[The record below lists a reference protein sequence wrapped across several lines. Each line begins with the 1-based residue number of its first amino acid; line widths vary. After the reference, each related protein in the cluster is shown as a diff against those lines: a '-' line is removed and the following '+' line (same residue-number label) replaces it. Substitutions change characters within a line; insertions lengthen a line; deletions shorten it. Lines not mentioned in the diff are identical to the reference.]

1 MSEQQQPEQS
11 REPTEEELR
20 AAYEQQLKQIR
31 VEDVLVQTVLSLI
44 NLGSLRAGL
53 VPGNE
58 SEADPQQL
66 QQAIEAVRA
75 LLPQVEPVLGPDA
88 RQIRD
93 AISRLQMEYARLAG
107 RRRRTARRRGRR
119 AGARGARRRAR
130 RSRRTRTIRG
140 PRRAAAGSGFR
151 GADAGRT
158 ASPPPSSIAC
168 PPSEQAW
175 RPRGRLLP
183 FAHASACRRRAV
195 TRTRSHRRRT
205 SEP

>member
-1 MSEQQQPEQS
+1 MSEQQQHEQS

-66 QQAIEAVRA
+66 RQAIEAVRA

-93 AISRLQMEYARLAG
+93 AVSRLQMEYARLAG
-107 RRRRTARRRGRR
+107 AGGAPTAPEGAAP
-119 AGARGARRRAR
+119 AGE
-130 RSRRTRTIRG
+130 
-140 PRRAAAGSGFR
+140 PE
-151 GADAGRT
+151 
-158 ASPPPSSIAC
+158 PPSPQPQPNPDDPGPAQS
-168 PPSEQAW
+168 S
-175 RPRGRLLP
+175 GRLWVP
-183 FAHASACRRRAV
+183 GR
-195 TRTRSHRRRT
+195 
-205 SEP
+205 

>member
-1 MSEQQQPEQS
+1 MSEQQQHGQS

-66 QQAIEAVRA
+66 RQAIDAVRA
-75 LLPQVEPVLGPDA
+75 LLPQVEPLLGPDA

-93 AISRLQMEYARLAG
+93 AVSRLQMEYARL
-107 RRRRTARRRGRR
+107 
-119 AGARGARRRAR
+119 
-130 RSRRTRTIRG
+130 SS
-140 PRRAAAGSGFR
+140 AGSAEVPEGQPAPE
-151 GADAGRT
+151 GAAPEGDAAPEG
-158 ASPPPSSIAC
+158 AQQPPEPEGPGPAQSS
-168 PPSEQAW
+168 
-175 RPRGRLLP
+175 GRLWVP
-183 FAHASACRRRAV
+183 GR
-195 TRTRSHRRRT
+195 
-205 SEP
+205 

>member
-1 MSEQQQPEQS
+1 MSEQQHQQS
-11 REPTEEELR
+11 REPSEEELR

-66 QQAIEAVRA
+66 RQAIEAVRA

-107 RRRRTARRRGRR
+107 
-119 AGARGARRRAR
+119 AGGGGDDGPAAPEGAEPAAEPAPQGAQQPPNPDDP
-130 RSRRTRTIRG
+130 G
-140 PRRAAAGSGFR
+140 PAQ
-151 GADAGRT
+151 
-158 ASPPPSSIAC
+158 SS
-168 PPSEQAW
+168 
-175 RPRGRLLP
+175 GRLWVP
-183 FAHASACRRRAV
+183 GR
-195 TRTRSHRRRT
+195 
-205 SEP
+205 

>member
-1 MSEQQQPEQS
+1 MTEQQQDPRQ
-11 REPTEEELR
+11 PTEEELR
-20 AAYEQQLKQIR
+20 AAYEEQLKQIR

-66 QQAIEAVRA
+66 RQAIEAVRA

-93 AISRLQMEYARLAG
+93 AVSRLQMEYARLAG
-107 RRRRTARRRGRR
+107 
-119 AGARGARRRAR
+119 AGGAPGAP
-130 RSRRTRTIRG
+130 G
-140 PRRAAAGSGFR
+140 GEGGDGGRRAAAEAGRAGAGADQRQALGSG
-151 GADAGRT
+151 ALTAGR
-158 ASPPPSSIAC
+158 AALPPRSSLAC
-168 PPSEQAW
+168 APAEQVW

-183 FAHASACRRRAV
+183 FAYASARRVAV
-195 TRTRSHRRRT
+195 TRIRITSPEDFRT
-205 SEP
+205 

>member
-1 MSEQQQPEQS
+1 MTEQPHEQS

-31 VEDVLVQTVLSLI
+31 VEDVVVQTVLSLI

-66 QQAIEAVRA
+66 RQAIDAVRA

-93 AISRLQMEYARLAG
+93 AVSRLQMEYARLAG
-107 RRRRTARRRGRR
+107 SGAPTAE
-119 AGARGARRRAR
+119 GAEAPAE
-130 RSRRTRTIRG
+130 
-140 PRRAAAGSGFR
+140 
-151 GADAGRT
+151 
-158 ASPPPSSIAC
+158 PPPEGAEQPANPDDPGPAQSS
-168 PPSEQAW
+168 
-175 RPRGRLLP
+175 GRLWVP
-183 FAHASACRRRAV
+183 GR
-195 TRTRSHRRRT
+195 
-205 SEP
+205 

>member
-1 MSEQQQPEQS
+1 MSEQQQHGQS

-66 QQAIEAVRA
+66 RQAIDAVRA
-75 LLPQVEPVLGPDA
+75 LLPQVEPLLGPDA

-93 AISRLQMEYARLAG
+93 AVSRLQMEYARMAS
-107 RRRRTARRRGRR
+107 A
-119 AGARGARRRAR
+119 AGAGGPEGQPAPEGGAAPEGDAAPEGEAAPEGAQQAPQPE
-130 RSRRTRTIRG
+130 G
-140 PRRAAAGSGFR
+140 PGPAQ
-151 GADAGRT
+151 
-158 ASPPPSSIAC
+158 SS
-168 PPSEQAW
+168 
-175 RPRGRLLP
+175 GRLWVP
-183 FAHASACRRRAV
+183 GR
-195 TRTRSHRRRT
+195 
-205 SEP
+205 

>member
-1 MSEQQQPEQS
+1 MSEQQQDPGQ
-11 REPTEEELR
+11 PTEEELR

-66 QQAIEAVRA
+66 RQAIEAVRA

-93 AISRLQMEYARLAG
+93 AVSRLQMEYARLAG
-107 RRRRTARRRGRR
+107 
-119 AGARGARRRAR
+119 AGA
-130 RSRRTRTIRG
+130 
-140 PRRAAAGSGFR
+140 AAAQGGE
-151 GADAGRT
+151 GAASAGEGGEGAKPAADRP
-158 ASPPPSSIAC
+158 AEPEPQGQQKPGEPGPAQSS
-168 PPSEQAW
+168 
-175 RPRGRLLP
+175 GRLWVP
-183 FAHASACRRRAV
+183 GR
-195 TRTRSHRRRT
+195 
-205 SEP
+205 

>member
-1 MSEQQQPEQS
+1 MSEQQHQQS
-11 REPTEEELR
+11 REPTEDELR

-66 QQAIEAVRA
+66 GQAIDAVRA

-107 RRRRTARRRGRR
+107 
-119 AGARGARRRAR
+119 AGGAGE
-130 RSRRTRTIRG
+130 G
-140 PRRAAAGSGFR
+140 PAAPE
-151 GADAGRT
+151 GAEQPAEPAPQG
-158 ASPPPSSIAC
+158 AQQPPNPDDPGPAQSS
-168 PPSEQAW
+168 
-175 RPRGRLLP
+175 GRLWVP
-183 FAHASACRRRAV
+183 GR
-195 TRTRSHRRRT
+195 
-205 SEP
+205 

>member
-1 MSEQQQPEQS
+1 MSEQHEQS

-20 AAYEQQLKQIR
+20 AAYEEQLKQIR
-31 VEDVLVQTVLSLI
+31 VEDVVVQTVLSLI

-93 AISRLQMEYARLAG
+93 AVSRLQMEYARLAAQP
-107 RRRRTARRRGRR
+107 TPE
-119 AGARGARRRAR
+119 GAEKAPEPAPQ
-130 RSRRTRTIRG
+130 G
-140 PRRAAAGSGFR
+140 PQQ
-151 GADAGRT
+151 
-158 ASPPPSSIAC
+158 PSNPNDPGPAQS
-168 PPSEQAW
+168 S
-175 RPRGRLLP
+175 GRLWVP
-183 FAHASACRRRAV
+183 GR
-195 TRTRSHRRRT
+195 
-205 SEP
+205 

>member
-1 MSEQQQPEQS
+1 MTDQQHDQS
-11 REPTEEELR
+11 REPSEEELR

-66 QQAIEAVRA
+66 REAIDAVRA

-93 AISRLQMEYARLAG
+93 AVSRLQMEYARLAG
-107 RRRRTARRRGRR
+107 AGGAEVPEGRPAPEG
-119 AGARGARRRAR
+119 AGAGEGEAAREG
-130 RSRRTRTIRG
+130 TQG
-140 PRRAAAGSGFR
+140 PPEPEGPGPAQ
-151 GADAGRT
+151 
-158 ASPPPSSIAC
+158 SS
-168 PPSEQAW
+168 
-175 RPRGRLLP
+175 GRLWVP
-183 FAHASACRRRAV
+183 GR
-195 TRTRSHRRRT
+195 
-205 SEP
+205 